1 MNLNLLK
8 SVKGILGAVA
18 PTIGTALGGPMGG
31 MAAKMVAE
39 ALGVDNDPK
48 KIEKAIQ
55 AATPEQLAE
64 LKQIDADFD
73 IKMKELDV
81 DLFALETADIQSAR
95 GMFSKD
101 WTARII
107 GITVV
112 GGFMG
117 YIFLVTIQPPE
128 QNSEALINL
137 VLGYLGGLAS
147 AIISFYF
154 GASNTSNKDQQMV
167 IQTTNLYKALELK
180 YEAQEAEAKANLE
193 IYFKNSAGIGE
204 HPDVVEAMDQ
214 QIDKLSQAQDKLN
227 ALKELT
233 L

>member
-8 SVKGILGAVA
+8 SVKGIIGAVA

-64 LKQIDADFD
+64 LKKIDADFD

-101 WTARII
+101 WTARVI

-154 GASNTSNKDQQMV
+154 GASNTDKKD
-167 IQTTNLYKALELK
+167 
-180 YEAQEAEAKANLE
+180 
-193 IYFKNSAGIGE
+193 
-204 HPDVVEAMDQ
+204 
-214 QIDKLSQAQDKLN
+214 
-227 ALKELT
+227 
-233 L
+233 

>member
-8 SVKGILGAVA
+8 SVKGIIGAVA

-31 MAAKMVAE
+31 MAAKMVSE

-64 LKQIDADFD
+64 LKKIDTEFD
-73 IKMKELDV
+73 VKMKELDV
-81 DLFALETADIQSAR
+81 DLFALKTADIQGAR

-101 WTARII
+101 WTARVI
-107 GITVV
+107 GVTVV

-117 YIFLVTIQPPE
+117 YIFLVTLQPPE

-147 AIISFYF
+147 AVISFYF
-154 GASNTSNKDQQMV
+154 GASNTKD
-167 IQTTNLYKALELK
+167 K
-180 YEAQEAEAKANLE
+180 
-193 IYFKNSAGIGE
+193 
-204 HPDVVEAMDQ
+204 D
-214 QIDKLSQAQDKLN
+214 
-227 ALKELT
+227 
-233 L
+233 